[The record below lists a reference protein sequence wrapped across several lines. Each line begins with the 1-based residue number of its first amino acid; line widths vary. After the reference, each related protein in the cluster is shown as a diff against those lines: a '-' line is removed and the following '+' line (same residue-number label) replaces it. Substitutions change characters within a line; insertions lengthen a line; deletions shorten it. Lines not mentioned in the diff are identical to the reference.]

1 MSYFENRELLYDV
14 EEDQKSVPVST
25 GDPRDL
31 ILGPTLWIAMYND
44 VLTLRL
50 PIGVEV
56 VGFAD
61 DIVMMV
67 DVRIN

>member
-1 MSYFENRELLYDV
+1 M
-14 EEDQKSVPVST
+14 
-25 GDPRDL
+25 
-31 ILGPTLWIAMYND
+31 
-44 VLTLRL
+44 RL

-67 DVRIN
+67 LGKSCEEVELFATGSVRAIGN